1 MTTHISACLIVRDE
15 ATTIEACLA
24 SVRPYV
30 DELVVLDTGSVDD
43 TPAIARRYAD
53 KLETFLD
60 CNDDEGRI
68 ADFSLARN
76 RSFALATNDVVFWLD
91 GDDVVEGAE
100 NLPKL
105 ARAAAEHENGQ
116 VLLPYSYAHDAQGR
130 STLLQYRERI
140 LSPRRHWQWRFPVH
154 EACLLSAGH
163 GEVTSWRDDSV
174 RLVHRDHST
183 KPREVGRNLRILQ
196 GYIERVGEED
206 VRSLY
211 YLGVELGMAAMR
223 DYGAGNTQG
232 FLQHTGSSLR
242 VLKRYVELAHWE
254 DERCLALLEIGRHYQ
269 RLNDHDEAIQWATR
283 AMQTKSW
290 PEPYWQ
296 LMRSYY
302 SLARQDTRQAR
313 YHYRRAAHF
322 GQLGMSI
329 NPDNATQSVL
339 SQDPTERARAHEIL
353 SVCLGSIGDVNGAI
367 ASLDAGLALMPEHE
381 LMREN
386 LMAFR
391 VERSK
396 RLVLSEIAALEQAG
410 ALDVGART
418 IINGALNGDFT
429 VRLLETPTDMPDSA
443 ARGAVFADGNRARL
457 APVAAHGGS
466 DSGSEKRALGAGK
479 LDIVFFVGPGLEPWN
494 GETIGRTGIGG
505 SETMAWELSRR
516 LAARGHRVRLIGHAG
531 RDAPAGTFGGVE
543 FIDYHEWVGDHH
555 RNRPGARTCDVLI
568 SSRRPEVVDDAAGI
582 TAGVT
587 FLWVHDV
594 HCGDAL
600 THKRNIRFDRILALS
615 NWHRSFLRRCYPLI
629 DPGKILV
636 TRNGIDLARFDV
648 LELRNARR
656 AIYSSSPDRGLE
668 TLLDVWPVVRKSVPD
683 AELHVYYGFD
693 AWETA
698 ARGAPNEIKRIK
710 HIREKLAR
718 TPGVRAHGR
727 IGQAELAREF
737 MRSGVWT
744 YPTAFDETSCCT
756 AMEAQAAGCRIV
768 TCPQA
773 ALNETVGERGQL
785 VSGFGT
791 PGFVDTFAAAVV
803 VAMSETLD
811 SRSVDDRSLLKE
823 HARNAFSLD
832 SLAIEWEGMLSSTL
846 DEVRTKVVPPFHKAG
861 VA

>member
-1 MTTHISACLIVRDE
+1 MTHLSACLIVRDE
-15 ATTIEACLA
+15 AHTVEACLA
-24 SVRPYV
+24 SIRPYV
-30 DELVVLDTGSVDD
+30 DELCVLDTGSVDD

-105 ARAAAEHENGQ
+105 AREAARHENAQ
-116 VLLPYSYAHDAQGR
+116 ILLPYSYSHDDAGR

-140 LSPRRHWQWRFPVH
+140 LSPRRHFEWRFPVH
-154 EACLLSAGH
+154 ESCLLAGGH

-174 RLVHRDHST
+174 KLVHRDRSA

-196 GYIERVGEED
+196 GYIDRVGEQD

-211 YLGVELGMAAMR
+211 YYGLELGMAAMR

-232 FLQHTGSSLR
+232 FLHQTGASLR

-254 DERCLALLEIGRHYQ
+254 DERCLAMLEIGRHYQ
-269 RLNDHDEAIQWATR
+269 RLNDHDEAIKWAAR

-302 SLARQDTRQAR
+302 SLARQDKRQER
-313 YHYRRAAHF
+313 YHFRRAAHF

-339 SQDPTERARAHEIL
+339 SQDPMERARAHEIL
-353 SVCLGSIGDVNGAI
+353 SLCLGSIGDVNGAI
-367 ASLDAGLALMPEHE
+367 ASLEAGLKLMPEHE
-381 LMREN
+381 LMQGN
-386 LMAFR
+386 LAAYR
-391 VERSK
+391 IERSK
-396 RLVLSEIAALEQAG
+396 RIVTEHVAELEQAG
-410 ALDVGART
+410 ALDAGART
-418 IINGALNGDFT
+418 IIKGALNGDFS
-429 VRLLETPTDMPDSA
+429 VQLLSVPTDMPDSA
-443 ARGAVFADGNRARL
+443 AGGAVFTDGERARL
-457 APVAAHGGS
+457 APHDRPHHRAE
-466 DSGSEKRALGAGK
+466 DRALGAGK
-479 LDIVFFVGPGLEPWN
+479 LDIIFFIGPGLEPWS
-494 GETIGRTGIGG
+494 GDTIGRTGLGG

-516 LAARGHRVRLIGHAG
+516 LAARGHRVRLIGHCEHG
-531 RDAPAGTFGGVE
+531 APAGVFGGVE
-543 FIDYHEWVGDHH
+543 FIDYRGWLSGPATQ
-555 RNRPGARTCDVLI
+555 RACDILI
-568 SSRRPEVVDDAAGI
+568 SSRRPELVDDGAGV
-582 TAGVT
+582 TAGAT

-615 NWHRSFLRRCYPLI
+615 NWHRSFLRRCYPLV

-636 TRNGIDLARFDV
+636 TRNGIDLTRF
-648 LELRNARR
+648 EGTEPRNARR

-668 TLLDVWPVVRKSVPD
+668 TLLDVWPIVRKSVPD
-683 AELHVYYGFD
+683 AELHVFYGFD
-693 AWETA
+693 SWETA
-698 ARGAPNEIKRIK
+698 ARNAPDIELKRIK
-710 HIREKLAR
+710 YLREKMAR
-718 TPGVRAHGR
+718 TAGVRAHGR

-785 VSGFGT
+785 VAGFGT

-803 VAMSETLD
+803 VAMRETMEA
-811 SRSVDDRSLLKE
+811 RAVDDRALLKE

-832 SLAIEWEGMLSSTL
+832 SLAIDWEGLLGSTL

-861 VA
+861 VV